1 MSTFLPAYSAFACS
15 QPFQDFSSAA
25 LHIVSSMHR
34 ACTFW
39 NSLSQPRQPCLPR
52 TRCRMLMARPGLGRS
67 SPPAAPAPLPP
78 GGFVRVPLARFVPW
92 GAGTALPWRGAPLPP
107 LPRRWLGAPSGQLIL
122 DGFNS
127 AVLQRKEKLLPQ
139 RKSSNSL
146 AFLCVTFT
154 AMDTSRCDVSETR
167 GKTSSVQHQ
176 NPITKRCV
184 LLHR

>member
-34 ACTFW
+34 TCTFW
-39 NSLSQPRQPCLPR
+39 NLLSQPRQPCLPR

-92 GAGTALPWRGAPLPP
+92 GAVTALRLWGCGASTATGTGAGMSSSPSS
-107 LPRRWLGAPSGQLIL
+107 PRVVAGGTERAANI
-122 DGFNS
+122 
-127 AVLQRKEKLLPQ
+127 RLL
-139 RKSSNSL
+139 
-146 AFLCVTFT
+146 
-154 AMDTSRCDVSETR
+154 
-167 GKTSSVQHQ
+167 
-176 NPITKRCV
+176 
-184 LLHR
+184 